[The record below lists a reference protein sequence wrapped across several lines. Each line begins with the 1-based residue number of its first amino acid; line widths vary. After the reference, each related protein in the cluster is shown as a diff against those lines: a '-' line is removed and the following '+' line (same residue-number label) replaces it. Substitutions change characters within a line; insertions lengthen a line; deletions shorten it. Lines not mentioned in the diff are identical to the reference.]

1 MAQVDFFSNLEK
13 AQKSLADARAK
24 GLIDQYD
31 EEQHMIKMVQYY
43 EAINAKKAAGRDWD
57 LKNQTVLQNIAKFG
71 KQMVEDAQNLKDA
84 KKSLKKSAEEIKKL
98 EETANKL
105 EQKGNKLAADMVK
118 KKKAQLELEKEIAE
132 VNLETANSTKS
143 RLGGAMASLG
153 KIGGVVGTQFGFIGD
168 IFKGILGTAWN
179 LGKALFDI
187 ILPIERAWKMFLEM
201 QKVVGNVAADIG
213 LTYSEYRILLRQMPT
228 LYNEIIGYGGKI
240 EDIGKIIAGFSN
252 ETGKNRL
259 FSKEEITDIVK
270 LGYSTGLG
278 VEGVTNMVAEF
289 DNLGL
294 SLGTTMKTAEKGRQ
308 VAAKFNINQ
317 TKLLKTTTDVVK
329 NLTGT
334 AFGRSVEDLTKLA
347 AKAESLRFNLAE
359 SINSF
364 KDAFF
369 SPEKA
374 VEAAARIQVLGGE
387 MAQQF
392 GDPFSL
398 MYESMNNADGMA
410 EKLIASAKDLAVK
423 NKNGEFI
430 IPPAQRQILREQAEA
445 LGQNYDQIVNAAI
458 EQAKV
463 GDKMISLAKSGA
475 SLTGFDD
482 DQKQQLANLMT
493 LNKSGQYEIKM
504 PNGVSQLVSNITSE
518 DQLKSILAQRKAS
531 ETAAQNRLTLQERLN
546 IVLDRFAI
554 GLTPLF
560 GKLNEFLEDEGTL
573 KKIEDLGKG
582 IADKLIPFIDELFTP
597 GGRLDKGIRYL
608 LDNFNGF
615 LTEVKTIMDGKG
627 SFWEKIKGIF
637 GSFVD
642 FATKTILPYVQYVF
656 GNIFTALKD
665 IPGIGEALGLAGEQL
680 IAKSFQVGKDKDGNT
695 IYNKG
700 TVGMAGG
707 INEAN
712 KLLNSANKNQS
723 DAESNNNFF
732 TRAGAGVYNF
742 LAGTVNSARALGNII
757 QGDDEEYNKVAR
769 DARINFQLSGAQTVD
784 AIGGMFDWNGK
795 DEGAA
800 GLFGY
805 DKSAESLTR
814 DILRQDKSQNW
825 RGESYGDSYQTIDV
839 KDAMVYANGQYIKGG
854 KGDAVAFLDEM
865 AFGQAYKNSMG
876 AGSDTTITVNVSGV
890 IEHDSPNGKKSVT
903 AKELYDSDP
912 QMFGQFIKAT
922 MSKNDYGSGN
932 YIVDFGV
939 VPI

>member
-1 MAQVDFFSNLEK
+1 MAQGDFFSNLQK
-13 AQKSLADARAK
+13 AQQSLNDARAN
-24 GLIDQYD
+24 GLITAQQ
-31 EEQHMIKMVQYY
+31 EEDHMNKMISYY
-43 EAINAKKAAGRDWD
+43 EAINAKKAAGREWD
-57 LKNQTVLQNIAKFG
+57 LKNQTILQNISRFG
-71 KQMVEDAQNLKDA
+71 KQMVDDAENLRDA
-84 KKSLKKSAEEIKKL
+84 KKNLKKTAEEIKKL
-98 EETANKL
+98 DETANKL
-105 EQKGNKLAADMVK
+105 EAKGNKLAADMVK
-118 KKKAQLELEKEIAE
+118 KKKAQLELEQEIAE
-132 VNLETANSTKS
+132 VNVETAKTTSSKM
-143 RLGGAMASLG
+143 GGAMNMIS
-153 KIGGVVGTQFGFIGD
+153 KIGGGIATQFSGIGS
-168 IFKGILGTAWN
+168 IFSGILGTAFN
-179 LGKALFDI
+179 LAKSLFDI
-187 ILPIERAWKMFLEM
+187 ILPIEKAWKMFLEM
-201 QKVVGNVAADIG
+201 QKVVGGVAADIG
-213 LTYSEYRILLRQMPT
+213 LTYKEYRSLLSQMPV
-228 LYNEIIGYGGKI
+228 LYNEIAGYGGKI
-240 EDIGKIIAGFSN
+240 EDIGKIIKGFSDD
-252 ETGKNRL
+252 TGKNRL

-289 DNLGL
+289 DNLGI

-445 LGQNYDQIVNAAI
+445 LGQDYDQIVNAAI

-504 PNGVSQLVSNITSE
+504 PNGVSELVSSITSE
-518 DQLKSILAQRKAS
+518 DQLKNILAQRRAS
-531 ETAAQNRLTLQERLN
+531 DTAAENRLTLQERLN

-560 GKLNEFLEDEGTL
+560 EKLNGFLEDEGTL

-582 IADKLIPFIDELFTP
+582 IADKLIPFINELFVP
-597 GGRLDKGIRYL
+597 GGRLDTGIKFF

-615 LTEVKTIMDGKG
+615 LDNVKSIMDGKG
-627 SFWEKIKGIF
+627 SFWEKIKSIF
-637 GSFVD
+637 STMIDFVV
-642 FATKTILPYVQYVF
+642 KTILPYVQYIF

-665 IPGIGEALGLAGEQL
+665 VPGIGDALNAAGEQL
-680 IAKSFQVGKDKDGNT
+680 IAKSFQVGKDKDGKT
-695 IYNKG
+695 TYNAG

-707 INEAN
+707 INAAN
-712 KLLNSANKNQS
+712 KMLETANKNKT
-723 DAESNNNFF
+723 DAESNNNIF
-732 TRAGAGVYNF
+732 TRGIASISNLITGTGHSAIAGV
-742 LAGTVNSARALGNII
+742 
-757 QGDDEEYNKVAR
+757 QGLFGYDSTEQQKM
-769 DARINFQLSGAQTVD
+769 ARIDLQLSGAQFVD
-784 AIGGMFDWNGK
+784 AIGGAFDWSGK
-795 DEGAA
+795 DTGAGGDYLGGKSVESWTRERLQKSEGYNP
-800 GLFGY
+800 GY
-805 DKSAESLTR
+805 EKIENV
-814 DILRQDKSQNW
+814 Q
-825 RGESYGDSYQTIDV
+825 
-839 KDAMVYANGQYIKGG
+839 DAMVYANGQYIKGG

-865 AFGQAYKNSMG
+865 AFGKAYKNSMG
-876 AGSDTTITVNVSGV
+876 GGSNTTVTVNVSGV
-890 IEHDSPNGKKSVT
+890 IEHDTSSGKKSIT
-903 AKELYDSDP
+903 AKQLYDSDP
-912 QMFGQFIKAT
+912 QMFGEFIKAT
-922 MSKNDYGSGN
+922 MAKSDYGSGN

-939 VPI
+939 VPLGDI

>member
-1 MAQVDFFSNLEK
+1 
-13 AQKSLADARAK
+13 
-24 GLIDQYD
+24 
-31 EEQHMIKMVQYY
+31 
-43 EAINAKKAAGRDWD
+43 
-57 LKNQTVLQNIAKFG
+57 
-71 KQMVEDAQNLKDA
+71 MVEDANNLKDA
-84 KKSLKKSAEEIKKL
+84 KKNLKKSAEEIKKL
-98 EETANKL
+98 DEVANKL

-132 VNLETANSTKS
+132 VNVETANTAKS
-143 RLGGAMASLG
+143 RLGGAMAGMAGIG
-153 KIGGVVGTQFGFIGD
+153 KTIGTQFGFVGS
-168 IFKGILGTAWN
+168 IFSGILGTAWN

-187 ILPIERAWKMFLEM
+187 ILPIEKAWKMFLEM
-201 QKVVGNVAADIG
+201 QKVVGGVAADIG
-213 LTYSEYRILLRQMPT
+213 LTYKEYRTLLSQMPT

-289 DNLGL
+289 DNLGI
-294 SLGTTMKTAEKGRQ
+294 SLGTTLKTAEKGRQ

-359 SINSF
+359 SISSF

-392 GDPFSL
+392 GDPFTL
-398 MYESMNNADGMA
+398 MYDSMNNADGMA
-410 EKLIASAKDLAVK
+410 EKLIKSAKDLAVK

-463 GDKMISLAKSGA
+463 GDKMIALTKSGA
-475 SLTGFDD
+475 SLTGFDE
-482 DQKQQLANLMT
+482 DQKQQLSNLMT
-493 LNKSGQYEIKM
+493 LNKDGQYEIKM
-504 PNGVSQLVSNITSE
+504 PNGVSKLVSSITGE
-518 DQLKSILAQRKAS
+518 DQLKGILAQRQAS
-531 ETAAQNRLTLQERLN
+531 QTAAENRLTLQERLN

-560 GKLNEFLEDEGTL
+560 EKLNGFLEDEGTL

-582 IADKLIPFIDELFTP
+582 IADKLIPFINELFTP

-627 SFWEKIKGIF
+627 SFWDKIKGIF
-637 GSFVD
+637 SSFVD

-665 IPGIGEALGLAGEQL
+665 VPGIGDALNTAGEQL
-680 IAKSFQVGKDKDGNT
+680 IAKSFQVGKDKDGKST
-695 IYNKG
+695 YNEG

-707 INEAN
+707 VGAAN
-712 KLLNSANKNQS
+712 KILESAKGNLSKS
-723 DAESNNNFF
+723 ESSNNFF
-732 TRAGAGVYNF
+732 TRTISSIGNLLSGTGHSIAAGA
-742 LAGTVNSARALGNII
+742 
-757 QGDDEEYNKVAR
+757 Q
-769 DARINFQLSGAQTVD
+769 
-784 AIGGMFDWNGK
+784 
-795 DEGAA
+795 

-805 DKSAESLTR
+805 DSTDQQRMARIDLELSGAQIFDAVGGLVSESWDKDSFEMQAR
-814 DILRQDKSQNW
+814 DRMRVDEGYNKVNYLDKI
-825 RGESYGDSYQTIDV
+825 EPVD
-839 KDAMVYANGQYIKGG
+839 DAMVYANGQYIKGG

-865 AFGQAYKNSMG
+865 AFGKAYKNSMG

-890 IEHDSPNGKKSVT
+890 IEHDSPNGKKSIS

-912 QMFGQFIKAT
+912 QMFGEFIKAT
-922 MSKNDYGSGN
+922 MAKNDYGSGN
-932 YIVDFGV
+932 YIVEFGV
-939 VPI
+939 VPLS

>member
-1 MAQVDFFSNLEK
+1 MAQADFFSNLK
-13 AQKSLADARAK
+13 GAQQSLNDAK
-24 GLIDQYD
+24 KQGLITAQQ
-31 EEQHMIKMVQYY
+31 EEDHMMKMISYY
-43 EAINAKKAAGRDWD
+43 EAINAKKAAGREWD
-57 LKNQTVLQNIAKFG
+57 LKNQTILQNISRFG
-71 KQMVEDAQNLKDA
+71 KQMVEDANNLKDA
-84 KKSLKKSAEEIKKL
+84 KKNLKKSAEEIKKL
-98 EETANKL
+98 DEVANKL

-132 VNLETANSTKS
+132 VNVETANSTKS
-143 RLGGAMASLG
+143 MLGGAMAKMAGAG
-153 KIGGVVGTQFGFIGD
+153 KVIGTQFGFVGS
-168 IFKGILGTAWN
+168 IFSGILSTAWN

-187 ILPIERAWKMFLEM
+187 ILPIEKAWKMFLEM
-201 QKVVGNVAADIG
+201 QKVVGGVAADIG
-213 LTYSEYRILLRQMPT
+213 LTYKEYRTLLSQMPT

-289 DNLGL
+289 DNLGI
-294 SLGTTMKTAEKGRQ
+294 SLGTTLKTAEKGRQ

-359 SINSF
+359 SISSF

-392 GDPFSL
+392 GDPFTL
-398 MYESMNNADGMA
+398 MYDSMNNADGMA
-410 EKLIASAKDLAVK
+410 EKLIKSAKDLAVK

-463 GDKMISLAKSGA
+463 GDKMIALTKSGA
-475 SLTGFDD
+475 SLTGFDE
-482 DQKQQLANLMT
+482 DQKQQLSNLMT
-493 LNKSGQYEIKM
+493 LNKDGQYEIKM
-504 PNGVSQLVSNITSE
+504 PNGVSKLVSSITGE
-518 DQLKSILAQRKAS
+518 DQLKGILAQRQAS
-531 ETAAQNRLTLQERLN
+531 QTAAENRLTLQERLN

-560 GKLNEFLEDEGTL
+560 EKLNSFLEDEGVL
-573 KKIEDLGKG
+573 QNIEKLGKG
-582 IADKLIPFIDELFTP
+582 IADKLIPFINELFTP
-597 GGRLDKGIRYL
+597 GGRLDTGIRYL

-627 SFWEKIKGIF
+627 SFWDKIKGIF
-637 GSFVD
+637 SSFVD

-665 IPGIGEALGLAGEQL
+665 VPGIGDALNMAGEQL
-680 IAKSFQVGKDKDGNT
+680 IAKSFQYEGKKDKDGKP

-707 INEAN
+707 VDAAN
-712 KLLNSANKNQS
+712 KILESAKKNLPKS
-723 DAESNNNFF
+723 ESSNNFF
-732 TRAGAGVYNF
+732 TRGLSSIGN
-742 LAGTVNSARALGNII
+742 LISGTVNSV
-757 QGDDEEYNKVAR
+757 VA
-769 DARINFQLSGAQTVD
+769 
-784 AIGGMFDWNGK
+784 GGQ
-795 DEGAA
+795 

-805 DKSAESLTR
+805 DSTDAQRRARIDLELSGAQFVDAFGGLFSEDHDNNSFEMAARDRMRTTEGYNKAEYLNKQ
-814 DILRQDKSQNW
+814 IPV
-825 RGESYGDSYQTIDV
+825 EPV

-865 AFGQAYKNSMG
+865 AFGKAYKNSMG
-876 AGSDTTITVNVSGV
+876 AGSDTTVTVNVSGV
-890 IEHDSPNGKKSVT
+890 IEHDSPNGKKSIS

-912 QMFGQFIKAT
+912 QMFGEFIKAT
-922 MSKNDYGSGN
+922 MAKNDYGSGN
-932 YIVDFGV
+932 YIVEFGV
-939 VPI
+939 VPLS

>member
-1 MAQVDFFSNLEK
+1 MAQADFFSNLK
-13 AQKSLADARAK
+13 GAQQSLNDAK
-24 GLIDQYD
+24 KQGLITAQQ
-31 EEQHMIKMVQYY
+31 EEDHMMKMISYY
-43 EAINAKKAAGRDWD
+43 EAINAKKAAGREWD
-57 LKNQTVLQNIAKFG
+57 LKNQTILQNISRFG
-71 KQMVEDAQNLKDA
+71 KQMVEDANNLKDA
-84 KKSLKKSAEEIKKL
+84 KKNLKKSAEEIKKL
-98 EETANKL
+98 DEVANKL

-132 VNLETANSTKS
+132 VNVETANSTKS
-143 RLGGAMASLG
+143 MLGGAMAKMSGAG
-153 KIGGVVGTQFGFIGD
+153 KVIGTQFGFVGD

-187 ILPIERAWKMFLEM
+187 VFPIEKAWKMFLEM
-201 QKVVGNVAADIG
+201 QKVVGGVAADIG
-213 LTYSEYRILLRQMPT
+213 LTYNEYRNLMNQMPT

-289 DNLGL
+289 DNLGI
-294 SLGTTMKTAEKGRQ
+294 SLGTTLKTAEKGRQ

-359 SINSF
+359 SISSF

-374 VEAAARIQVLGGE
+374 VEAAAKIQVLGGE

-392 GDPFSL
+392 GDPVTL
-398 MYESMNNADGMA
+398 MNDSMTNADGMA
-410 EKLIASAKDLAVK
+410 EKLINSARDLAVK
-423 NKNGEFI
+423 NKEGEFI

-445 LGQNYDQIVNAAI
+445 LNQNFDEIQNAII
-458 EQAKV
+458 EQARTA
-463 GDKMISLAKSGA
+463 DKLNSLAKSG
-475 SLTGFDD
+475 SNLMGFDE

-504 PNGVSQLVSNITSE
+504 PNGVSKLVNDITSE
-518 DQLKSILAQRKAS
+518 DQLKGILAQRKAN
-531 ETAAQNRLTLQERLN
+531 ENAAQARLTLQDRLN

-554 GLTPLF
+554 SLTPIFTNLARI
-560 GKLNEFLEDEGTL
+560 LEDEGVL
-573 KKIEDLGKG
+573 QNIERLGKG
-582 IADKLIPFIDELFTP
+582 IATQLIPFIDELFTP
-597 GGRLDKGIRYL
+597 GGRLDKGITYFL
-608 LDNFNGF
+608 TEFNGF
-615 LTEVKTIMDGKG
+615 LAEVKTIMDGKG
-627 SFWEKIKGIF
+627 SFWDKIKGIF
-637 GSFVD
+637 STFVG

-656 GNIFTALKD
+656 GSIFTALKD
-665 IPGIGEALGLAGEQL
+665 VPVIGDALNMAGEQL
-680 IAKSFQVGKDKDGNT
+680 IAKSFQYEGKKDEDGNP

-707 INEAN
+707 VGAAN
-712 KLLNSANKNQS
+712 KILESAKNNLPKS
-723 DAESNNNFF
+723 ESSNNFF
-732 TRAGAGVYNF
+732 TRAISSIGNLATGTGNTLLAAG
-742 LAGTVNSARALGNII
+742 
-757 QGDDEEYNKVAR
+757 Q
-769 DARINFQLSGAQTVD
+769 
-784 AIGGMFDWNGK
+784 
-795 DEGAA
+795 

-805 DKSAESLTR
+805 DSTDAQRSARIDLELSGAQFVDAFGGLVSENLDNNSFEMAAR
-814 DILRQDKSQNW
+814 DRMRTTEGYNKAEYLNRQIPI
-825 RGESYGDSYQTIDV
+825 EPV

-865 AFGQAYKNSMG
+865 AFGKAYKNSMG
-876 AGSDTTITVNVSGV
+876 AGSDTTVTVNVSGV
-890 IEHDSPNGKKSVT
+890 IEHDSPNGKKSIS

-912 QMFGQFIKAT
+912 QMFGEFIKAT
-922 MSKNDYGSGN
+922 MAKNDYGSGN
-932 YIVDFGV
+932 YIVEFGV
-939 VPI
+939 VPIS

>member
-1 MAQVDFFSNLEK
+1 MAQADFFSNLK
-13 AQKSLADARAK
+13 GAQQSLNDAK
-24 GLIDQYD
+24 KQGLITAQQ
-31 EEQHMIKMVQYY
+31 EEDHMMKMITYY
-43 EAINAKKAAGRDWD
+43 EAINAKKAAGREWD
-57 LKNQTVLQNIAKFG
+57 LKNQTILQNISRFG
-71 KQMVEDAQNLKDA
+71 KQMVEDANNLKEA
-84 KKSLKKSAEEIKKL
+84 KKNLKKSAEEIKKL
-98 EETANKL
+98 DEVANKL

-132 VNLETANSTKS
+132 VNVETANSTKS
-143 RLGGAMASLG
+143 KLGGAMASIG
-153 KIGGVVGTQFGFIGD
+153 KIGSVVGTQFGFIGD

-187 ILPIERAWKMFLEM
+187 VLPIEKAWKMFLEM
-201 QKVVGNVAADIG
+201 QKVVGGVAADIG
-213 LTYSEYRILLRQMPT
+213 LTYSEYRNLLKQMPT

-374 VEAAARIQVLGGE
+374 VEAAAKIQVLGGE

-392 GDPFSL
+392 GDPVTL
-398 MYESMNNADGMA
+398 MNDSMTNADGMA
-410 EKLIASAKDLAVK
+410 EKLINSARDLAVK
-423 NKNGEFI
+423 NKEGEFI

-445 LGQNYDQIVNAAI
+445 LNQNFDEIQNAII
-458 EQAKV
+458 EQARTA
-463 GDKMISLAKSGA
+463 DKLNSLAKSG
-475 SLTGFDD
+475 SNLMGFDE

-493 LNKSGQYEIKM
+493 LNKDGQYEIKM

-518 DQLKSILAQRKAS
+518 DQLKTILAQRKAS

-560 GKLNEFLEDEGTL
+560 EKLNGFLEDEGVL
-573 KKIEDLGKG
+573 QNIERLGKG
-582 IADKLIPFIDELFTP
+582 IADQLIPFIDQLFTP
-597 GGRLDKGIRYL
+597 GGKLDKGITYL
-608 LDNFNGF
+608 LDSFNGF
-615 LTEVKTIMDGKG
+615 LLEVKTIMNSKG
-627 SFWEKIKGIF
+627 SFWDKIKGIF
-637 GSFVD
+637 SSMVD

-665 IPGIGEALGLAGEQL
+665 VPLVGDALNTAGEQL
-680 IAKSFQVGKDKDGNT
+680 IAKSFQYEGKKDEDGNP

-707 INEAN
+707 VDAAN
-712 KLLNSANKNQS
+712 KILESAKTNLPKS
-723 DAESNNNFF
+723 ESSNNFF
-732 TRAGAGVYNF
+732 TRAISSVANLATGTGNSI
-742 LAGTVNSARALGNII
+742 LAG
-757 QGDDEEYNKVAR
+757 
-769 DARINFQLSGAQTVD
+769 AQ
-784 AIGGMFDWNGK
+784 
-795 DEGAA
+795 

-805 DKSAESLTR
+805 DSTDAQRRARIDLELSGAQFVDAFGGLVSESWDKNSYEMAARDRMRTTEGYNKAEYLNQQ
-814 DILRQDKSQNW
+814 IPV
-825 RGESYGDSYQTIDV
+825 EPV

-865 AFGQAYKNSMG
+865 AFGKAYKNSMG

>member
-1 MAQVDFFSNLEK
+1 MAN
-13 AQKSLADARAK
+13 AQQSLSDARAN
-24 GLIDQYD
+24 GLITAQQ
-31 EEQHMIKMVQYY
+31 EEDHMMKMVSFY
-43 EAINAKKAAGRDWD
+43 EAINAKKAAGREWD
-57 LKNQTVLQNIAKFG
+57 LKNQTILQNISRFG
-71 KQMVEDAQNLKDA
+71 KQMVEDAENLRDA
-84 KKSLKKSAEEIKKL
+84 KKNLKKSAEEIKKL
-98 EETANKL
+98 DETANKL
-105 EQKGNKLAADMVK
+105 EAKGNKLAADMVK
-118 KKKAQLELEKEIAE
+118 KKKAQLELEHEIAE
-132 VNLETANSTKS
+132 VNVETAKTASSKM
-143 RLGGAMASLG
+143 GGAMNMIS
-153 KIGGVVGTQFGFIGD
+153 KIGGGISTQFSGIGS
-168 IFKGILGTAWN
+168 IFSGILGTAFN
-179 LGKALFDI
+179 LAKSLFDI
-187 ILPIERAWKMFLEM
+187 ILPIEKAFKMFLEM
-201 QKVVGNVAADIG
+201 QKVVGGVAADIG
-213 LTYSEYRILLRQMPT
+213 LTYKEYRNLLAQMPT
-228 LYNEIIGYGGKI
+228 LYNEIVGYGGKI
-240 EDIGKIIAGFSN
+240 EDIGKIIKGFSD

-289 DNLGL
+289 DNLGI

-359 SINSF
+359 SISSF

-374 VEAAARIQVLGGE
+374 VEAAAKIQVLGGE

-410 EKLIASAKDLAVK
+410 EKLIASAKNLAVK

-445 LGQNYDQIVNAAI
+445 LGQDYDQIVNAAI

-463 GDKMISLAKSGA
+463 GDKMIALTKSGA
-475 SLTGFDD
+475 NLMGFDE
-482 DQKQQLANLMT
+482 DQKQQLSNLMT
-493 LNKSGQYEIKM
+493 LNKGGQYEIKM
-504 PNGVSQLVSNITSE
+504 PNGVSELVSNITSE
-518 DQLKSILAQRKAS
+518 DQLKNILAQRKAS
-531 ETAAQNRLTLQERLN
+531 DTAAQNRLTLQERLN

-560 GKLNEFLEDEGTL
+560 EKLNGFLEDEGTL

-582 IADKLIPFIDELFTP
+582 IAEKLIPFIDQLFTP
-597 GGRLDKGIRYL
+597 GGKLDTGIKFFL
-608 LDNFNGF
+608 QNFNGF
-615 LTEVKTIMDGKG
+615 LDEVKGIMSGKG
-627 SFWEKIKGIF
+627 TFWEKIKGIF
-637 GSFVD
+637 SSFVD
-642 FATKTILPYVQYVF
+642 FATKTILPYIQYVF

-665 IPGIGEALGLAGEQL
+665 VPGIGDALNTAGEQL
-680 IAKSFQVGKDKDGNT
+680 IAKSFQYEGKKDKDGNP

-707 INEAN
+707 EAAAN
-712 KLLNSANKNQS
+712 KILESAKGNLSKS
-723 DAESNNNFF
+723 ESSNNIF
-732 TRAGAGVYNF
+732 TRAISSVGN
-742 LAGTVNSARALGNII
+742 LLTGTGHSIAA
-757 QGDDEEYNKVAR
+757 
-769 DARINFQLSGAQTVD
+769 GAQ
-784 AIGGMFDWNGK
+784 
-795 DEGAA
+795 

-805 DKSAESLTR
+805 DSTEQQRSARIDLELSGAQIVDAVGGLFSESLDNNSFEMAAR
-814 DILRQDKSQNW
+814 DKMRTTEGYNKVDYLDQIP
-825 RGESYGDSYQTIDV
+825 V

-865 AFGQAYKNSMG
+865 AFGKAYKNSMG
-876 AGSDTTITVNVSGV
+876 GGGTSTTVTVNVSGV
-890 IEHDSPNGKKSVT
+890 IEHDSPSGKRSIT
-903 AKELYDSDP
+903 AKQLYDSDP
-912 QMFGQFIKAT
+912 EMFGSFIKAT
-922 MSKNDYGSGN
+922 MAKNDYGSAN

-939 VPI
+939 VPISDIG

>member
-1 MAQVDFFSNLEK
+1 MAQGDFFSNLK
-13 AQKSLADARAK
+13 NAQQSLSDARAN
-24 GLIDQYD
+24 GLITAQQ
-31 EEQHMIKMVQYY
+31 EEDHMMKMVSYY
-43 EAINAKKAAGRDWD
+43 EAINAKKAAGREWD
-57 LKNQTVLQNIAKFG
+57 LKNQTILQNISRFG
-71 KQMVEDAQNLKDA
+71 KQMVDDANNLKEA
-84 KKSLKKSAEEIKKL
+84 KKNLKKTGEEIKKL
-98 EETANKL
+98 DETANKL
-105 EQKGNKLAADMVK
+105 EAKGNKIAADMIK

-132 VNLETANSTKS
+132 VNVETAEASSSKM
-143 RLGGAMASLG
+143 GKAMAAMG
-153 KIGGVVGTQFGFIGD
+153 KIGGVIGTQFSGIGS
-168 IFKGILGTAWN
+168 IFSGILGTAWN

-187 ILPIERAWKMFLEM
+187 ILPIEKAWKMFLEM
-201 QKVVGNVAADIG
+201 QKVVGGVAADIG
-213 LTYSEYRILLRQMPT
+213 LTYKEYRNLLSQMPT
-228 LYNEIIGYGGKI
+228 LYNEIVGYGGKI
-240 EDIGKIIAGFSN
+240 EDIGKIIKGFSD

-289 DNLGL
+289 DNLGI
-294 SLGTTMKTAEKGRQ
+294 SLGTTLKTAEKGRQ

-334 AFGRSVEDLTKLA
+334 GFGRSVEDLTKLA

-374 VEAAARIQVLGGE
+374 VEAAAKIQVLGGE

-410 EKLIASAKDLAVK
+410 EKLIDSAKNLAVK

-445 LGQNYDQIVNAAI
+445 LGQDYDQIVNAAI

-463 GDKMISLAKSGA
+463 GDKMIALTKSGA
-475 SLTGFDD
+475 SLMGFDE
-482 DQKQQLANLMT
+482 DQKQQLSNLMT

-504 PNGVSQLVSNITSE
+504 PNGVSELVSNITSE
-518 DQLKSILAQRKAS
+518 DQLKNILAQRKAS
-531 ETAAQNRLTLQERLN
+531 DTAAQNRLTLQERLN

-560 GKLNEFLEDEGTL
+560 EKLNGFLEDEGTL

-582 IADKLIPFIDELFTP
+582 IAEKLIPFIDQLFTP
-597 GGRLDKGIRYL
+597 GGALDTGIKFFL
-608 LDNFNGF
+608 QNFNGF
-615 LTEVKTIMDGKG
+615 LDEVKGIMDGKG
-627 SFWEKIKGIF
+627 TFWEKIKGIF
-637 GSFVD
+637 SSFVD
-642 FATKTILPYVQYVF
+642 FATKTILPYIQYVF
-656 GNIFTALKD
+656 GSIFTALKD
-665 IPGIGEALGLAGEQL
+665 VPGIGDALGAAGEQL
-680 IAKSFQVGKDKDGNT
+680 IAKSFQIGKDKDGKPT
-695 IYNKG
+695 YNAG

-707 INEAN
+707 VEAAN
-712 KLLNSANKNQS
+712 KMVNSANANKI
-723 DAESNNNFF
+723 DAESNHNWL
-732 TRAGAGVYNF
+732 TRFGSSVVNLATGTGNSILAGA
-742 LAGTVNSARALGNII
+742 
-757 QGDDEEYNKVAR
+757 Q
-769 DARINFQLSGAQTVD
+769 
-784 AIGGMFDWNGK
+784 
-795 DEGAA
+795 

-805 DKSAESLTR
+805 DSTEAQRNARIDLQLAGAQQADAWGGLFDWSGKDTGAAWFGSTNTSAEEQTR
-814 DILRQDKSQNW
+814 MRLREEEGLNPA
-825 RGESYGDSYQTIDV
+825 YNTIPV

-865 AFGQAYKNSMG
+865 AFGKAYKNSMG
-876 AGSDTTITVNVSGV
+876 GGGTNTTVTVNVSGV
-890 IEHDSPNGKKSVT
+890 IEHDTPSGKRSIT
-903 AKELYDSDP
+903 AKQLYESDP
-912 QMFGQFIKAT
+912 QMFGEFIKAT
-922 MSKNDYGSGN
+922 MAKNDFGSGN

-939 VPI
+939 VPINDIG

>member
-1 MAQVDFFSNLEK
+1 MAQADFFSNLK
-13 AQKSLADARAK
+13 GAQQSLNDAK
-24 GLIDQYD
+24 KQGLITAQQ
-31 EEQHMIKMVQYY
+31 EEDHMMKMISYY
-43 EAINAKKAAGRDWD
+43 EAINAKKAAGREWD
-57 LKNQTVLQNIAKFG
+57 LKNQTILQNISRFG
-71 KQMVEDAQNLKDA
+71 KQMVEDANNLKDA
-84 KKSLKKSAEEIKKL
+84 KKNLKKSAEEIKKL
-98 EETANKL
+98 DEVANKL

-132 VNLETANSTKS
+132 VNVETANTTKS
-143 RLGGAMASLG
+143 RLGGAMAGIAGIG
-153 KIGGVVGTQFGFIGD
+153 KTIGTQFSGIGS
-168 IFKGILGTAWN
+168 IFSGILGTAWN

-187 ILPIERAWKMFLEM
+187 ILPIEKAWKMFLEM
-201 QKVVGNVAADIG
+201 QKVVGGVAADIG
-213 LTYSEYRILLRQMPT
+213 LTYNEYRTLLSQMPT

-289 DNLGL
+289 DNLGI
-294 SLGTTMKTAEKGRQ
+294 SLGTTLKTAEKGRQ

-359 SINSF
+359 SISSF

-392 GDPFSL
+392 GDPFTL
-398 MYESMNNADGMA
+398 MYDSMNNADGMA
-410 EKLIASAKDLAVK
+410 EKLIKSAKDLAVK

-463 GDKMISLAKSGA
+463 GDKMIALTKSGA
-475 SLTGFDD
+475 SLTGFDE
-482 DQKQQLANLMT
+482 DQKQQLSNLMT
-493 LNKSGQYEIKM
+493 LNKDGQYEIKM
-504 PNGVSQLVSNITSE
+504 PNGVSKLVSSITGE
-518 DQLKSILAQRKAS
+518 DQLKGILAQRQAS
-531 ETAAQNRLTLQERLN
+531 QTAAENRLTLQERLN

-560 GKLNEFLEDEGTL
+560 EKLNSFLEDEGVL
-573 KKIEDLGKG
+573 QNIEKLGKG
-582 IADKLIPFIDELFTP
+582 IADKLIPFINELFTP

-627 SFWEKIKGIF
+627 SFWDKIKGIF
-637 GSFVD
+637 SSFVD

-665 IPGIGEALGLAGEQL
+665 VPGIGDALNTAGEQL
-680 IAKSFQVGKDKDGNT
+680 IAKSFQVGKDKDGKPT
-695 IYNKG
+695 YNEG

-707 INEAN
+707 VGAAN
-712 KLLNSANKNQS
+712 KILESAKGNLSKS
-723 DAESNNNFF
+723 ESSNNFF
-732 TRAGAGVYNF
+732 TRTISSIGNLLSGTGHSIAAGA
-742 LAGTVNSARALGNII
+742 
-757 QGDDEEYNKVAR
+757 Q
-769 DARINFQLSGAQTVD
+769 
-784 AIGGMFDWNGK
+784 
-795 DEGAA
+795 

-805 DKSAESLTR
+805 DSTDQQRMARIDLELSGAQIFDAVGGLVSESWDKDSFEMQAR
-814 DILRQDKSQNW
+814 DRMRVDEGYNKVNYLDKI
-825 RGESYGDSYQTIDV
+825 EPVD
-839 KDAMVYANGQYIKGG
+839 DAMVYANGQYIKGG

-865 AFGQAYKNSMG
+865 AFGKAYKNSMG

-890 IEHDSPNGKKSVT
+890 IEHDSPNGKKSIS

-912 QMFGQFIKAT
+912 QMFGEFIKAT
-922 MSKNDYGSGN
+922 MAKNDYGSGN
-932 YIVDFGV
+932 YIVEFGV
-939 VPI
+939 VPLS

>member
-1 MAQVDFFSNLEK
+1 MAQGDFFSNLQK
-13 AQKSLADARAK
+13 AQQSLNDARAN
-24 GLIDQYD
+24 GLITAQQ
-31 EEQHMIKMVQYY
+31 EEDHMNKMISYY
-43 EAINAKKAAGRDWD
+43 EAINAKKAAGREWD
-57 LKNQTVLQNIAKFG
+57 LKNQTILQNISRFG
-71 KQMVEDAQNLKDA
+71 KQMVQDAENLRDA
-84 KKSLKKSAEEIKKL
+84 KKNLKKTAEEIKKL
-98 EETANKL
+98 DETANKL
-105 EQKGNKLAADMVK
+105 EAKGNKLAADIVK
-118 KKKAQLELEKEIAE
+118 KKKAQLELEQEIAE
-132 VNLETANSTKS
+132 VNVETAKS
-143 RLGGAMASLG
+143 ASSRMGGAMAMMG
-153 KIGGVVGTQFGFIGD
+153 KIGGGIATQFSGIGS
-168 IFKGILGTAWN
+168 IFSGILGTAFN
-179 LGKALFDI
+179 LAKSLFDI
-187 ILPIERAWKMFLEM
+187 ILPIEKAWKMFLEM
-201 QKVVGNVAADIG
+201 QKVVGNVSADIG
-213 LTYSEYRILLRQMPT
+213 LTYKEYRNLLSQMPI
-228 LYNEIIGYGGKI
+228 LYNEIAGYGGKI

-289 DNLGL
+289 DNLGI
-294 SLGTTMKTAEKGRQ
+294 SLGTTLKTAEKGRQ

-445 LGQNYDQIVNAAI
+445 LGQDYDQIVNAAI

-475 SLTGFDD
+475 SLTGFDE

-493 LNKSGQYEIKM
+493 LNKNGQYEIKM
-504 PNGVSQLVSNITSE
+504 PNGVSELVSNITSE
-518 DQLKSILAQRKAS
+518 DQLKNILAQRKAS

-560 GKLNEFLEDEGTL
+560 EKLNGFLEDEGTL

-582 IADKLIPFIDELFTP
+582 IADKLIPFINELFTP
-597 GGRLDKGIRYL
+597 GGRLDTGIKFFL
-608 LDNFNGF
+608 ENFNGF
-615 LTEVKTIMDGKG
+615 LDNVKSIMDGKG
-627 SFWEKIKGIF
+627 SFWEKIKSIF
-637 GSFVD
+637 TSMVD
-642 FATKTILPYVQYVF
+642 FATKTILPYIQYVF

-665 IPGIGEALGLAGEQL
+665 VPGIGEALGLAGEQL
-680 IAKSFQVGKDKDGNT
+680 IAKSFQVGKDKDGKPT
-695 IYNKG
+695 YNAG

-707 INEAN
+707 VDAAN
-712 KLLNSANKNQS
+712 KILASANQNKA
-723 DAESNNNFF
+723 DAESNH
-732 TRAGAGVYNF
+732 NF
-742 LAGTVNSARALGNII
+742 LTRFTSSVGNLLSGTYYSAKAGI
-757 QGDDEEYNKVAR
+757 QGLAGYDSTEAQR
-769 DARINFQLSGAQTVD
+769 QARIDLELSGAQQAD
-784 AIGGMFDWNGK
+784 AWGGLFDWSGK
-795 DEGAA
+795 DEGMA
-800 GLFGY
+800 GAFGY
-805 DKSAESLTR
+805 NQSFEEMA
-814 DILRQDKSQNW
+814 RQKMQTTENYNP
-825 RGESYGDSYQTIDV
+825 GYQKIENV

-854 KGDAVAFLDEM
+854 PGDAVAFLDEM
-865 AFGQAYKNSMG
+865 AFGQAYKSSMG
-876 AGSDTTITVNVSGV
+876 GGSDTTVTVNVSGV
-890 IEHDSPNGKKSVT
+890 IEHDTPNGKKSIT

-912 QMFGQFIKAT
+912 QMFSEFIKAT
-922 MSKNDYGSGN
+922 MAKNEYGSGN

-939 VPI
+939 VPIS

>member
-1 MAQVDFFSNLEK
+1 MAQGDFFSNLK
-13 AQKSLADARAK
+13 NAQQSLSDARAN
-24 GLIDQYD
+24 GLITAQQ
-31 EEQHMIKMVQYY
+31 EEDHMNKMVSYY
-43 EAINAKKAAGRDWD
+43 EAINAKKAAGREWD
-57 LKNQTVLQNIAKFG
+57 LKNQTILQNISRFG
-71 KQMVEDAQNLKDA
+71 KQMVQDAENLKDA
-84 KKSLKKSAEEIKKL
+84 KKNLKKTAEEIKKL
-98 EETANKL
+98 DETANKL
-105 EQKGNKLAADMVK
+105 EARGNKLAADMVK
-118 KKKAQLELEKEIAE
+118 KKKAQLELEQEIAE
-132 VNLETANSTKS
+132 VNVETAKTASSKM
-143 RLGGAMASLG
+143 GGAMNMIS
-153 KIGGVVGTQFGFIGD
+153 KIGGGIATQFSGIGS
-168 IFKGILGTAWN
+168 IFSGILGTAFN
-179 LGKALFDI
+179 LAKSLFDI
-187 ILPIERAWKMFLEM
+187 ILPIEKAWKMFLEM
-201 QKVVGNVAADIG
+201 QKVVGGVAADIG
-213 LTYSEYRILLRQMPT
+213 LTYKEYRSLLSQMPV
-228 LYNEIIGYGGKI
+228 LYNEIAGYGGKI
-240 EDIGKIIAGFSN
+240 EDIGKIIKGFSDD
-252 ETGKNRL
+252 TGKNRL

-289 DNLGL
+289 DNLGI

-445 LGQNYDQIVNAAI
+445 LGQDYDQIVNAAI

-475 SLTGFDD
+475 SLTGFDE

-504 PNGVSQLVSNITSE
+504 PNGVSELVSSITSE
-518 DQLKSILAQRKAS
+518 DQLKNILAQRKAS
-531 ETAAQNRLTLQERLN
+531 DTAAENRLTLQERLN

-560 GKLNEFLEDEGTL
+560 EKLNGFLEDEGTL

-582 IADKLIPFIDELFTP
+582 IADKLIPFINELFIP
-597 GGRLDKGIRYL
+597 GGRLDTGIKYF

-615 LTEVKTIMDGKG
+615 LDNVKGIMDGKG
-627 SFWEKIKGIF
+627 TFWEKIKGIF
-637 GSFVD
+637 STMIDFVV
-642 FATKTILPYVQYVF
+642 KTILPYVQYIF

-665 IPGIGEALGLAGEQL
+665 VPVIGDALNTAGEQL
-680 IAKSFQVGKDKDGNT
+680 IAKSFQYEGKKDEQGNP

-707 INEAN
+707 VGAAN
-712 KLLNSANKNQS
+712 KIMESAKGNLSKS
-723 DAESNNNFF
+723 ESSNNFF
-732 TRAGAGVYNF
+732 TRSIASVGNLITGTGHSIAAGA
-742 LAGTVNSARALGNII
+742 
-757 QGDDEEYNKVAR
+757 Q
-769 DARINFQLSGAQTVD
+769 
-784 AIGGMFDWNGK
+784 
-795 DEGAA
+795 

-805 DKSAESLTR
+805 DSSEQQKMARIDLELSGAQVVDAVGGLFSENLDNNSFEMAAR
-814 DILRQDKSQNW
+814 DKLRNTEGYNKVNYLDQ
-825 RGESYGDSYQTIDV
+825 IPV
-839 KDAMVYANGQYIKGG
+839 KPVQDAMVYANGQYIKGG

-865 AFGQAYKNSMG
+865 AFGKAYKSSMG
-876 AGSDTTITVNVSGV
+876 GGSDTTVTVNVSGV
-890 IEHDSPNGKKSVT
+890 IEHDSPSGKKSIT
-903 AKELYDSDP
+903 AKQLYDSDP
-912 QMFGQFIKAT
+912 QMFGEFIKAT
-922 MSKNDYGSGN
+922 MAKSDYGSGN

-939 VPI
+939 VPLGDI

>member
-1 MAQVDFFSNLEK
+1 MAQADFFSNLK
-13 AQKSLADARAK
+13 GAQQSLNDAK
-24 GLIDQYD
+24 KQGLITAQQ
-31 EEQHMIKMVQYY
+31 EEDHMMKMISYY
-43 EAINAKKAAGRDWD
+43 EAINAKKAAGREWD
-57 LKNQTVLQNIAKFG
+57 LKNQTILQNISRFG
-71 KQMVEDAQNLKDA
+71 KQMVEDANNLKDA
-84 KKSLKKSAEEIKKL
+84 KKNLKKSAEEIKKL
-98 EETANKL
+98 DEVANKL

-132 VNLETANSTKS
+132 VNVETANSTKS
-143 RLGGAMASLG
+143 MLGGAMAKMAGAG
-153 KIGGVVGTQFGFIGD
+153 KVIGTQFGFVGS
-168 IFKGILGTAWN
+168 IFSGILGTAWN

-201 QKVVGNVAADIG
+201 QKVVGGVAADIG
-213 LTYSEYRILLRQMPT
+213 LTYKEYRTLLSQMPT
-228 LYNEIIGYGGKI
+228 LYNEIVGYGGKI

-289 DNLGL
+289 DNLGI
-294 SLGTTMKTAEKGRQ
+294 SLGTTLKTAEKGRQ

-347 AKAESLRFNLAE
+347 ARAESLRFNLAE
-359 SINSF
+359 SIGSF

-374 VEAAARIQVLGGE
+374 VEAAAKIQVLGGE

-392 GDPFSL
+392 GDPITL
-398 MYESMNNADGMA
+398 MNDSMTNADGMA
-410 EKLIASAKDLAVK
+410 EKLINSARDLAVK
-423 NKNGEFI
+423 NKEGEFI

-445 LGQNYDQIVNAAI
+445 LNQNFDEIQNAII
-458 EQAKV
+458 EQARTA
-463 GDKMISLAKSGA
+463 DKLNSLAKSG
-475 SLTGFDD
+475 SNLMGFDE

-504 PNGVSQLVSNITSE
+504 PNGVSELVSNITSE
-518 DQLKSILAQRKAS
+518 DQLKNILSQRKAS

-560 GKLNEFLEDEGTL
+560 EKLNGFLEDEGTL

-597 GGRLDKGIRYL
+597 GGRLDKGIRFL

-627 SFWEKIKGIF
+627 SFWDKIKGIF
-637 GSFVD
+637 SSFVD

-656 GNIFTALKD
+656 GSIFTALKD
-665 IPGIGEALGLAGEQL
+665 VPGIGDALNTAGEQL
-680 IAKSFQVGKDKDGNT
+680 IAKSFQAGKDKDGKPT
-695 IYNKG
+695 YNEG

-707 INEAN
+707 VGAAN
-712 KLLNSANKNQS
+712 KILESAKGNLSKS
-723 DAESNNNFF
+723 ESSNNIF
-732 TRAGAGVYNF
+732 TRAISSVGNLVTGTGNTLLAAG
-742 LAGTVNSARALGNII
+742 
-757 QGDDEEYNKVAR
+757 Q
-769 DARINFQLSGAQTVD
+769 
-784 AIGGMFDWNGK
+784 
-795 DEGAA
+795 

-805 DKSAESLTR
+805 DSTDAQRRARIDLELSGAQIVDAVGGLFSENLDNNSFEMAAR
-814 DILRQDKSQNW
+814 DRMRTTEGYNKVDYLDQIQPKVEN
-825 RGESYGDSYQTIDV
+825 V

-865 AFGQAYKNSMG
+865 AFGKAYKNSMG
-876 AGSDTTITVNVSGV
+876 AGSDTTVTVNVSGV
-890 IEHDSPNGKKSVT
+890 IEHDSPNGKKSIS

-912 QMFGQFIKAT
+912 QMFGEFIKAT
-922 MSKNDYGSGN
+922 MAKNDYGSGN
-932 YIVDFGV
+932 YIVEFGV
-939 VPI
+939 VPIS

>member
-1 MAQVDFFSNLEK
+1 MAQGDFFSNLK
-13 AQKSLADARAK
+13 NAQQSLSDARAN
-24 GLIDQYD
+24 GLITAQQ
-31 EEQHMIKMVQYY
+31 EEDHMMKMVSYY

-57 LKNQTVLQNIAKFG
+57 LKNQTILQNISKFG
-71 KQMVEDAQNLKDA
+71 KQMVDDANNLKDA
-84 KKSLKKSAEEIKKL
+84 KKNLKKTAEEIKKL
-98 EETANKL
+98 DETANKL
-105 EQKGNKLAADMVK
+105 EQKGNKIAADMVK

-132 VNLETANSTKS
+132 VNVETAEASSSKM
-143 RLGGAMASLG
+143 GGAMASMS
-153 KIGGVVGTQFGFIGD
+153 KMGGIMSTQFGGIGS
-168 IFKGILGTAWN
+168 IFSGILGTAWN

-187 ILPIERAWKMFLEM
+187 ILPIEKAWKMFLEM
-201 QKVVGNVAADIG
+201 QKVVGGVAADIG
-213 LTYSEYRILLRQMPT
+213 LTYKEYRNLLSQMPT
-228 LYNEIIGYGGKI
+228 LYNEIVGYGGKI
-240 EDIGKIIAGFSN
+240 EDIGKIIKGFSD

-289 DNLGL
+289 DNLGI

-334 AFGRSVEDLTKLA
+334 GFGRSVEDLTKLA

-359 SINSF
+359 SISSF

-374 VEAAARIQVLGGE
+374 VEAAAKIQVLGGE

-398 MYESMNNADGMA
+398 MYDSMNNADGMA
-410 EKLIASAKDLAVK
+410 EKLIDSAKNLAVK

-445 LGQNYDQIVNAAI
+445 LGQNYDEIVKAGI
-458 EQAKV
+458 ELSKT
-463 GDKMISLAKSGA
+463 GDKMNALAKAGSN
-475 SLTGFDD
+475 LMGFDD
-482 DQKQQLANLMT
+482 DQKQQLSNLMT
-493 LNKSGQYEIKM
+493 LNKNGQYEIKM
-504 PNGVSQLVSNITSE
+504 PNGVSELVSNITNE
-518 DQLKSILAQRKAS
+518 DQLKNILAQRKAS
-531 ETAAQNRLTLQERLN
+531 DTAAQNRLTLQERLN

-560 GKLNEFLEDEGTL
+560 EKLNGFLEDEGTL

-582 IADKLIPFIDELFTP
+582 IADKLIPFINELFTP
-597 GGRLDKGIRYL
+597 GGRLDTGIRYL
-608 LDNFNGF
+608 LQNFNGF
-615 LTEVKTIMDGKG
+615 LDNVKGIMDGKG
-627 SFWEKIKGIF
+627 TFWEKIKGIF
-637 GSFVD
+637 SSFVD

-665 IPGIGEALGLAGEQL
+665 VPGIGDALNTAGEQL
-680 IAKSFQVGKDKDGNT
+680 IAKSFQVGKDKDGKQT
-695 IYNKG
+695 YNEG

-707 INEAN
+707 VNAAN
-712 KLLNSANKNQS
+712 KILEGAKGNLSKS
-723 DAESNNNFF
+723 ESSNNVL
-732 TRAGAGVYNF
+732 TRSISSIGNLLSGTYYSAKAGA
-742 LAGTVNSARALGNII
+742 
-757 QGDDEEYNKVAR
+757 Q
-769 DARINFQLSGAQTVD
+769 
-784 AIGGMFDWNGK
+784 
-795 DEGAA
+795 

-805 DKSAESLTR
+805 DSTEAQRNARIDLELSGAQIVDAVGGLFSESWDKNSYEMAAR
-814 DILRQDKSQNW
+814 DEFRTTEGYNKADYLDKI
-825 RGESYGDSYQTIDV
+825 EPV

-865 AFGQAYKNSMG
+865 AFGQAYRNSMG
-876 AGSDTTITVNVSGV
+876 GGGSNTTVTVNVSGV
-890 IEHDSPNGKKSVT
+890 IEHDSPSGKRSIT
-903 AKELYDSDP
+903 AKQLYDSDP
-912 QMFGQFIKAT
+912 QMFGEFIKTT
-922 MSKNDYGSGN
+922 MAKNDYGSGN

-939 VPI
+939 VPISDIG